1 MKLSDRILKLS
12 KIEITEIRIPLT
24 RKNLALMAISVWIYS
39 MVLIIIYDS
48 FFRIKMIKLNP
59 NGTIEYRVK

>member
-12 KIEITEIRIPLT
+12 KIEIAEIRIPLT

-39 MVLIIIYDS
+39 IVLIIIYDS
-48 FFRIKMIKLNP
+48 FFRIKMIKLSP
-59 NGTIEYRVK
+59 NGAIEYRVK